1 MNTNVAIKRS
11 RQTLVNRAGF
21 SPAVNSRALRCSG
34 GFTLIELLVVIAII
48 AILAALLLPALSKA
62 KAKAHQ
68 ISCLNN
74 MKQMG
79 ITAMLYANDNDDA
92 TLISGG
98 ASPNN
103 LDDPNWFLQLASQ
116 LGKGSTSQEVKK
128 AVTRMLACPASRN
141 ATRTPSG
148 VNPPWAADPKNR
160 PFVVDYAENFRV
172 NDVGSAPAD
181 RKLTKYSQSRHPI
194 DTPLIQEAVFRST
207 FTGNPFY
214 AKTQQYASDE
224 EACVAKNILPSNK
237 NDCGLFTKRHN
248 GGGNILWFDTHV
260 SYFKLERYMEFGRSG
275 AGRGNPAKM
284 GEGGIILSWM
294 ADEL

>member
-1 MNTNVAIKRS
+1 M
-11 RQTLVNRAGF
+11 NRAGIA
-21 SPAVNSRALRCSG
+21 PAVKSRALRCSG

-48 AILAALLLPALSKA
+48 AILAAMLLPALSKA
-62 KAKAHQ
+62 KGKAQQ

-74 MKQMG
+74 MKQVG
-79 ITAMLYANDNDDA
+79 ITAMLYANDNNDA
-92 TLISGG
+92 TLVSGG
-98 ASPNN
+98 ADP
-103 LDDPNWFLQLASQ
+103 DDLTQPNWFLQLASE
-116 LGKGSTSQEVKK
+116 LGRGTTSAEVKK
-128 AVTRMLACPASRN
+128 SVTRLLACPASNN
-141 ATRTPSG
+141 AKRTASG
-148 VNPPWAADPKNR
+148 VNPPWAANPNSR
-160 PFVVDYAENFRV
+160 PYVVDYAENFRV
-172 NDVGSAPAD
+172 NDLGSPAAD

-224 EACVAKNILPSNK
+224 EACVANNILPSNK

-284 GEGGIILSWM
+284 GEGGIILNWM
-294 ADEL
+294 SDEL